1 MLSAKSLP
9 IVTIVA
15 ACLYWIVDSLFDV
28 YLFNSNLS
36 FSKSFFTSD
45 SNELWMRL
53 SVVVILIL
61 FYLYA
66 KTSEQTHHKLK
77 KEIQDKNDLA
87 DEMEFLETIDPLT
100 LLMNKRKLYELL
112 EYEMEKDK
120 RYKSGLSVI
129 FCSIDNFKHIDE
141 AYSQSIIDRLLCN
154 IALQLT
160 ETLRASDIVSR
171 WSENEFLILIPNKT
185 AEEAKIVAEK
195 IRSAIENYEFPEV
208 ENITTSIGITQYID
222 NDNKVTIVSRAEQAL
237 QSAQEKGMNCVEVV
251 A

>member
-1 MLSAKSLP
+1 MLSTKSLP
-9 IVTIVA
+9 IATIIA
-15 ACLYWIVDSLFDV
+15 ACLYWIVDSLFDT
-28 YLFNSNLS
+28 YLFENSLS
-36 FSKSFFTSD
+36 FSKNFFTSEP
-45 SNELWMRL
+45 NELWMRL

-66 KTSEQTHHKLK
+66 TKSEQTRQQLQ
-77 KEIQDKNDLA
+77 KEIQGENDLK
-87 DEMEFLETIDPLT
+87 DEMEFLETVDPLT

-129 FCSIDNFKHIDE
+129 FCSLDNFKHIDE
-141 AYSQSIIDRLLCN
+141 TYSHSIVDDLLRN
-154 IALQLT
+154 IALQLV

-171 WSENEFLILIPNKT
+171 WSENEFLILIPHKS
-185 AEEAKIVAEK
+185 AEEAKIIAEK
-195 IRSAIENYEFPEV
+195 IRSTIESHEFSEIK
-208 ENITTSIGITQYID
+208 NITTSIGIAQYID

-237 QSAQEKGMNCVEVV
+237 HNAQEKGMNCVEVV

>member
-1 MLSAKSLP
+1 MLSTKSLP
-9 IVTIVA
+9 IITIIT

-36 FSKSFFTSD
+36 FSESFFSSD

-53 SVVVILIL
+53 SVVITLIL
-61 FYLYA
+61 FSIYA
-66 KTSEQTHHKLK
+66 KNSEQTRQQLE
-77 KEIQDKNDLA
+77 KEIQDKSDLA
-87 DEMEFLETIDPLT
+87 DEMKFLETVDPLT

-129 FCSIDNFKHIDE
+129 FCSLDNFKHID
-141 AYSQSIIDRLLCN
+141 ATYSQTTVNNLLRN
-154 IALQLT
+154 IALQLV

-171 WSENEFLILIPNKT
+171 WSENDFLILIPNKT
-185 AEEAKIVAEK
+185 AEEAKIIAEK
-195 IRSAIENYEFPEV
+195 IRNTV
-208 ENITTSIGITQYID
+208 ENHEFSEVKNVTTSIGIAQYID
-222 NDNKVTIVSRAEQAL
+222 NDNKVTIVNRAEQAL
-237 QSAQEKGMNCVEVV
+237 QNAQEKGMNCVEVV